1 MNKYTKRYK
10 NFDEFCKEFHT
21 VEDVLKW
28 YKTNKIKWPKDRP
41 GKDSNDNPM
50 SWPDNLL
57 KTKIGLCLDHAVFLH
72 YFCTKH
78 NIEHRMLLIQSAVE
92 VEDNIWCIGH
102 AIGLYKTI
110 NGVNFFNIQGQEE
123 HSNELGPYKTFE
135 DAVKKYISIYSNMVI
150 NMNILDSNIYK
161 INSKPYWVLL
171 DENDCSLCLD
181 RFYNNYKITQN
192 EIISQGM
199 GTFMVKKYGSRYP
212 FKNSACAIIE
222 RNFFDIATHDIKKW
236 LSDNIGKPI
245 FALGL
250 PTIETGLMGSTGGV
264 MASAYGKPFVSQIM
278 SSTFVRPKYALHDDI
293 FTDNILTTNDDGILQ
308 MMSSDYLKDK
318 KVRVFKYIGKNPKE
332 KMNKILEYAGAD
344 VYREF
349 IYETLS
355 GKDMINDEQ
364 IYIDEDFEEVK
375 FDEIKASI
383 ENEAYSVLNKFINMK
398 PSLASRYSIVNTNE
412 ASQKLKGHSDSV
424 VIMEDSSLGYF
435 ACNRNSMRRTKY
447 YSAIKDI
454 VIGSDIDE

>member
-1 MNKYTKRYK
+1 MNKYTKKYK
-10 NFDEFCKEFHT
+10 NFDEFCKEIKT
-21 VEDVLKW
+21 MDELLKW
-28 YKTNKIKWPKDRP
+28 YKANNVQWPKTPKSGDP
-41 GKDSNDNPM
+41 NDIPM
-50 SWPDNLL
+50 SWPDNLVR
-57 KTKIGLCLDHAVFLH
+57 TKVGLCWDHAIFMH
-72 YFCTKH
+72 YFCERN
-78 NIEHRMLLIQSAVE
+78 NIPHGNLYIQVFEE
-92 VEDNIWCIGH
+92 VENEYWCVGH
-102 AIGLYKTI
+102 VIGLYQTD
-110 NGVNFFNIQGQEE
+110 NGWNFFNIHGQEIY
-123 HSNELGPYKTFE
+123 SNELGPYKTSDE
-135 DAVKKYISIYSNMVI
+135 AIKKYIKIYSSRAYEMDMFNS
-150 NMNILDSNIYK
+150 NFYNIGKKTFWVYLDSDENKIFDKYYNRYDLSQNQIGEYTIDPIVKRKYGMLYPANKK
-161 INSKPYWVLL
+161 INRSWFEVVGH
-171 DENDCSLCLD
+171 N
-181 RFYNNYKITQN
+181 
-192 EIISQGM
+192 
-199 GTFMVKKYGSRYP
+199 
-212 FKNSACAIIE
+212 
-222 RNFFDIATHDIKKW
+222 IKKW
-236 LSDNIGKPI
+236 ISDNVGKPL
-245 FALGL
+245 FKLGL
-250 PTIETGLMGSTGGV
+250 PSNESGLMGSTGGV

-278 SSTFVRPKYALHDDI
+278 SSTFIKPKYALHDDI

-318 KVRVFKYIGKNPKE
+318 KVRVFKYVGKNPKE

>member
-10 NFDEFCKEFHT
+10 NFDEFCKEIKT
-21 VEDVLKW
+21 MDELLKW
-28 YKTNKIKWPKDRP
+28 YKANNVQWPKRPKNGSWNDR
-41 GKDSNDNPM
+41 PM
-50 SWPDNLL
+50 SWPDNLVR
-57 KTKIGLCLDHAVFLH
+57 TKVGLCWDHAVFMH
-72 YFCTKH
+72 YFCERN
-78 NIEHRMLLIQSAVE
+78 NIPHGNLYIEIYE
-92 VEDNIWCIGH
+92 ETENEYWCIGH
-102 AIGLYKTI
+102 VIGLYQSE
-110 NGVNFFNIQGQEE
+110 NGWNFFNIHGLEE
-123 HSNELGPYKTFE
+123 TSGELGPYKTADE
-135 DAVKKYISIYSNMVI
+135 AIKKYIKMYSSRAYEFDMFNSDLYNIGKKTFWIY
-150 NMNILDSNIYK
+150 L
-161 INSKPYWVLL
+161 NS
-171 DENDCSLCLD
+171 DENKIFD
-181 RFYNNYKITQN
+181 RYYNNYTITQTQISEN
-192 EIISQGM
+192 IIDPI
-199 GTFMVKKYGSRYP
+199 FIRKYGMRYP
-212 FKNSACAIIE
+212 ANKKINRSWFEIVGHN
-222 RNFFDIATHDIKKW
+222 IKKW
-236 LSDNIGKPI
+236 ISDTIGKPL
-245 FALGL
+245 FKLGL
-250 PTIETGLMGSTGGV
+250 PSNESGLMGSTGGV
-264 MASAYGKPFVSQIM
+264 MASAYGRPFVSQIM

-318 KVRVFKYIGKNPKE
+318 KVRVFKYVGKNPKE

-375 FDEIKASI
+375 FNEIKASI

-447 YSAIKDI
+447 YSVIKDI